1 MEDAAK
7 ARRLRIANALMA
19 VWFVC
24 LAGVLALLARD
35 IGAGVLGLSLFA
47 VGYGVGVLFSDGAG
61 LLPSGRLP
69 SGHRRALQCT
79 IWLAAAF
86 GLAALIFATGGI
98 DTAAVALAAVAAGA
112 AITTGAF
119 SLWLGVR

>member
-7 ARRLRIANALMA
+7 ARRLRIASALMA
-19 VWFVC
+19 VWFVF
-24 LAGVLALLARD
+24 LAGIVALLAGD
-35 IGAGVLGLSLFA
+35 IGAGVLGLSLLA
-47 VGYGVGVLFSDGAG
+47 VAYGVGILFSDGAG

-86 GLAALIFATGGI
+86 GLAALIFVGGS
-98 DTAAVALAAVAAGA
+98 DTAAVALASVAAGA

-119 SLWLGVR
+119 SVWLGVR